1 MLREHPDAGP
11 AALDDIRAALSAHL
25 VDGRV
30 RLPSATWIVTARN
43 P

>member
-1 MLREHPDAGP
+1 VIEAIRH
-11 AALDDIRAALSAHL
+11 ALGQHL

-30 RLPSATWIVTARN
+30 LLPSATWIVTARN